1 MMVPTILVIGVLFAI
16 AMVFIIVSWVRA
28 EPSGMIGRGATVAVL
43 GIILWNTIG
52 LLILRVIQR

>member
-1 MMVPTILVIGVLFAI
+1 MVSALLVIGALFALSV
-16 AMVFIIVSWVRA
+16 VFMLVSWVRA
-28 EPSGMIGRGATVAVL
+28 EPSGMIGRGITVAIL